1 LWTGEPCGKLP
12 ADDRRVLD
20 YGYMNATKFYASTV
34 GRKLVTGLS
43 GFLLILFLLVHL
55 GGNLTLFA
63 GPALFNSYTHHVESL
78 GLLLYVVEIGLL
90 LVLLAHIVTAVNVQ
104 LEKWR
109 ARPNGYAV
117 TATKGGPSRKTLASR
132 SMIVTGL
139 VLFVFIPIHLW
150 MFKYNQGHPS
160 PLITMNGKEM
170 RDLYTPVVMAFKNP
184 LIAWGYA
191 TVMFLLGFHLR
202 HGFWSSLQ
210 SLGAL
215 NPRWLPAVYAL
226 GLVIAIL
233 LAGGF
238 LVLPLWIHYVV
249 PVPGA

>member
-1 LWTGEPCGKLP
+1 
-12 ADDRRVLD
+12 
-20 YGYMNATKFYASTV
+20 MNATKFYASTV
-34 GRKLVTGLS
+34 GRKFITGLS
-43 GFLLILFLLVHL
+43 GFFLILFLVVHL
-55 GGNLTLFA
+55 GGNLTLFV
-63 GPALFNSYTHHVESL
+63 GPGTFNSYTHHVESL
-78 GLLLYVVEIGLL
+78 GLLLYAVEIGLL
-90 LVLLAHIVTAVNVQ
+90 LIFLLHIVTALTVQ

-109 ARPNGYAV
+109 ARPKGYAV
-117 TATKGGPSRKTLASR
+117 TASKGGPSRKTLASR
-132 SMIVTGL
+132 SMIITGL
-139 VLFVFIPIHLW
+139 VLIVFIPIHVW
-150 MFKYNQGHPS
+150 MFKFNQGHPS
-160 PLITMNGKEM
+160 PEIMLNGKEM

-191 TVMFLLGFHLR
+191 TTMFLLGFHLR

-215 NPRWLPAVYAL
+215 NPRMLPLVYAL
-226 GLVIAIL
+226 GLVVAIL